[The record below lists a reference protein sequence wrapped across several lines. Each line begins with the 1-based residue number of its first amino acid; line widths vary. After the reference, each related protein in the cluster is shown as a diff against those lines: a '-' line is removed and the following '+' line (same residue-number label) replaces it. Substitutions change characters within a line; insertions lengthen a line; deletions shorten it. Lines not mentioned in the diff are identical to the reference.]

1 MVSVSGHQR
10 RKRLRQSSASAITVV
25 TDAAATIVAVDCRSC
40 SSNTAARVTVSNKPI
55 AVAVADSTVIGGRDS
70 TSTRGQAER
79 TIAIEQVGVS
89 WKEGQMT
96 LAFSLRVDPSNY

>member
-1 MVSVSGHQR
+1 MSVSGHQR

-25 TDAAATIVAVDCRSC
+25 TDAAAATTIVAIDCRSC

-55 AVAVADSTVIGGRDS
+55 AVADSTVIGGRDS

>member
-1 MVSVSGHQR
+1 M
-10 RKRLRQSSASAITVV
+10 RLRQSSASAITVV
-25 TDAAATIVAVDCRSC
+25 TDAAAATIVAVDCKSC

-55 AVAVADSTVIGGRDS
+55 AVADSTVIGGRDS

>member
-1 MVSVSGHQR
+1 M
-10 RKRLRQSSASAITVV
+10 RLRQSSASAITVV
-25 TDAAATIVAVDCRSC
+25 TDAAAAATIVAVDCKSC

-55 AVAVADSTVIGGRDS
+55 AVAAADSTVIGGRDS